1 MTLQDIK
8 KAIQDFA
15 TAAVRAKKAGFDG
28 VEIHS
33 AHGYPLNQFYFPLT
47 NKRAD
52 TYGADTT
59 DNRLRMH
66 TEVIQVVR
74 SAVGKEYLIAL
85 RLGAYD
91 YTEGGSM
98 IENGVEAEKF

>member
-59 DNRLRMH
+59 DNRLRMSGCIR
-66 TEVIQVVR
+66 T
-74 SAVGKEYLIAL
+74 
-85 RLGAYD
+85 RLF
-91 YTEGGSM
+91 S
-98 IENGVEAEKF
+98 GVD